1 MNAEVSPR
9 PGSHVNALAPG
20 GADLPSQPP
29 SQQAITGL
37 PADSNLAATLERLGD
52 ADAGKP
58 SGPETQTTGT
68 KPHPPSTPKPPVSEP
83 RATDADHLAA
93 GSPLV
98 AARQLAVA
106 LPGTLAVPS
115 QLASPSQATAP
126 LKSPVAVP
134 TLPLGDIGIT
144 TLASVTDACAKIIGE
159 RSGQLTGGIT
169 TPHKLGSLK
178 VVGLA
183 HRVSVPL
190 DARGGLRSSAHTH
203 HEPLIAVLAVDVATP
218 QLYRAMTSHET
229 LASVVLDLYGGDAAA
244 APAFRIELVGA
255 RITAVQLGWGAVER
269 PEHAPPG
276 PTVAV
281 SFVYSKIAWSWVQGG
296 ETSTATWAH

>member
-1 MNAEVSPR
+1 MDAAEVSPT
-9 PGSHVNALAPG
+9 PGSS
-20 GADLPSQPP
+20 LPV
-29 SQQAITGL
+29 QAAV
-37 PADSNLAATLERLGD
+37 PADSTPAATLEP
-52 ADAGKP
+52 DAGK
-58 SGPETQTTGT
+58 SGGPETQTTGA
-68 KPHPPSTPKPPVSEP
+68 KPHPPSTPKPPVAEP

-106 LPGTLAVPS
+106 LPGTLAAPS
-115 QLASPSQATAP
+115 QLASPSQATAS

-144 TLASVTDACAKIIGE
+144 TLASVTDACAKIVGE
-159 RSGQLTGGIT
+159 RSGQLTGGTT
-169 TPHKLGSLK
+169 TPHKLGTLK

-183 HRVSVPL
+183 HRVSVPH
-190 DARGGLRSSAHTH
+190 DAGGGLRSSTH